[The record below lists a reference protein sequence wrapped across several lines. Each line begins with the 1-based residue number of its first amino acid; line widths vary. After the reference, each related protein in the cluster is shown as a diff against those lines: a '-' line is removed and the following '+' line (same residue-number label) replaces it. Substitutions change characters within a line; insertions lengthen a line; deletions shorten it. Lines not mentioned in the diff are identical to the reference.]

1 MTTQRRH
8 PVTSIIVLAAV
19 LVAASLLVAHVAT
32 PGAHPGGDNAG
43 YVALA
48 DALAEG
54 DGYVERWEPGA
65 PNHTKYPPVFAGL
78 LAMLVMLGAERWV
91 ELKIVAAAGAVV
103 AAAATWLW
111 ARKRIPEGLAA
122 AVAIATALSYTLL
135 YHSRYILSDA
145 PFLAFVM
152 LALWLLQP
160 PRDEAGSGGSSLDH
174 GPRYLPW
181 PIFGAALLFTVLAW
195 FTRSAGLPL
204 VLAVFAV
211 LLTERAW
218 RRAIAGGVVV
228 AIPAAW
234 WFLRSGSEQGE
245 YGSEFLLVNPYDPAL
260 GRIDAGGM
268 LARIGANAE
277 GYLTQ
282 HIPAAIGG
290 PGAAA
295 WVGLLALVITLLAV
309 VGWARAA
316 WPRGDVRPGAA
327 EFFLPL
333 YLGIVL
339 VWPEVWSGDR
349 FALPVVPLL
358 IVYAIEAIRWGAR
371 SLGEVRGAQ
380 AAFVGPALLLAGL
393 LAAGAPVV
401 NGLAADSEMCADLII
416 EDNAWTCAGAGTF
429 ELVDAARWVGDF
441 LPDDAVVLS
450 RKPRIFHAESGVPS
464 RTYPFLDDPAAL
476 FAEAEEAGAAYVVLD
491 RVSNQAVRFV
501 GAAIVARP
509 ERFCSLRS
517 FSVTE
522 QGATEL
528 LGILPE
534 GRPSG
539 TRVSGE
545 GVVFAAC
552 PADYRRESVGV
563 VTDPGDRIPILID

>member
-1 MTTQRRH
+1 MTTQSRH
-8 PVTSIIVLAAV
+8 QSISVIVLAAV
-19 LVAASLLVAHVAT
+19 LAASWLLVAHVAT

-65 PNHTKYPPVFAGL
+65 PAHTKYPPVFAGL
-78 LAMLVMLGAERWV
+78 LSLLVMLGAQRWV
-91 ELKIVAAAGAVV
+91 ELKVVAAAGAVI
-103 AAAATWLW
+103 AATATWLW
-111 ARKRIPEGLAA
+111 AQKRIPEGLAA

-145 PFLAFVM
+145 PFLAFLM

-160 PRDEAGSGGSSLDH
+160 PRDEEASGGSSRIHD
-174 GPRYLPW
+174 PKNLPW
-181 PIFGAALLFTVLAW
+181 PIFGGAIVFTLLAW

-204 VLAVFAV
+204 VLAVFGV
-211 LLTERAW
+211 LIVGKAW
-218 RRAIAGGVVV
+218 RRAVVSAV
-228 AIPAAW
+228 VLALPAAW

-245 YGSEFLLVNPYDPAL
+245 YGSEVLLVNPYDPAL
-260 GRIDAGGM
+260 GTIDAAGM

-290 PGAAA
+290 PGAPA
-295 WVGLLALVITLLAV
+295 WVALLALVTTLLALA
-309 VGWARAA
+309 GWARAA
-316 WPRGDVRPGAA
+316 WPRAGVRPGVA

-333 YLGIVL
+333 YLGVVL

-349 FALPVVPLL
+349 FALPLVPLV
-358 IVYAIEAIRWGAR
+358 IVYAVEAIRWGAR

-380 AAFVGPALLLAGL
+380 AAFVAPALLLVGFIASGV
-393 LAAGAPVV
+393 PVV

-429 ELVDAARWVGDF
+429 ELVDAARWAGDF
-441 LPDDAVVLS
+441 LPEDAVVLS

-476 FAEAEEAGAAYVVLD
+476 FAEAQDAGARYVVLD
-491 RVSNQAVRFV
+491 RITNQAVRFV
-501 GAAIVARP
+501 GGAIVARP

-522 QGATEL
+522 EGGTEL

-539 TRVSGE
+539 TRASGD

-552 PADYRRESVGV
+552 PADYRREDIGV